1 MFSFTSEESLK
12 QSISE
17 YINTLPFSWKKEI
30 LEWEKQSKID
40 IKNLDI
46 SDPNTKKFNNFL
58 ETIKEK
64 KLIKAFNFVK
74 YTNKKDEIISVT
86 CNRDHV
92 YNKISDL
99 QIPRGYFIQIID
111 NKIVDIARFYEK
123 FTNITPNSYNL
134 YNNCD
139 KILCALKI
147 SGFLS
152 ILTVRNGIPYIT
164 SKKGV
169 GNHYSLLALSI
180 LINQFNKADPV
191 NGYDNFSKF
200 IAKLEGKSMGFECA
214 IPGNPL
220 MGDHGAPVSDYSVVC
235 TSLIDE
241 NNIIKTYEYI
251 RNEFLDF
258 PGFFLTSHYEI
269 NSDID
274 SDKLKKFYHE
284 IYQKN
289 NIYYNEIIEIFN
301 KYFPNAQFY
310 NTYDYEKYYGKILEG
325 FIISGWNDNSLQVM
339 YKFKILAYLQNSM
352 IFREIGKG
360 KLIDI
365 SSFLKEFYM
374 DDNIELITTTN
385 NWIKYVKLNE
395 SDDLKNGY
403 FFPTF
408 NKFLELPQIQK
419 EQSFIIISNKE
430 LPNVIKFDNSNVSIT
445 YIKITGGILQVYDI
459 QYKKLNNIDIPV
471 IIDISNDFEIG
482 TSEYKKREALIK
494 KILEKFPESQ
504 TFKTLE
510 ELEDK
515 KKQLSIIEKK
525 IKEPIIIVIAFGMP
539 GYGKTFTTNLISES
553 LNIPVF
559 SKDKNPDY
567 LNMAERYILQS
578 KESHPIIIFDRSW
591 PLNSIQKLENFIKK
605 VNGKI
610 LPLFFTGG
618 NKFSSFYAA
627 INRQNHIVGK
637 DMSDY
642 DIANVFKM
650 WFELPDVSK
659 YWENFDLK
667 VIINN
672 INYIDPKYQTIFDDF
687 IKNNQILEAV
697 VYFRENKCE
706 IKYNIDID
714 IININIKECIEKLK
728 SSKQK
733 LLCLDKEILYVAAV
747 LDKDTSLAI
756 DKIIKSYTDIP
767 KRKSPNLHVT
777 IAFGDDVKPE
787 HKDMKDLEMIIKT
800 GDLVIV
806 KNDNGIIIT
815 LLCKIND
822 IQYHLT
828 IGTSGKYKPIDAK
841 NAILESFKSEEE
853 RTLKELQIIKMVPYE
868 FKSKFTIFY
877 K

>member
-1 MFSFTSEESLK
+1 MFVFTSEESLK

-17 YINTLPFSWKKEI
+17 YINTLPYSWKKEI
-30 LEWEKQSKID
+30 LEWNKHSKVE

-46 SDPNTKKFNNFL
+46 TDPNTEKFNNFL
-58 ETIKEK
+58 ETIKDK
-64 KLIKAFNFVK
+64 KFTKAFNFVK
-74 YTNKKDEIISVT
+74 YTNGKDEIISIT
-86 CNRDHV
+86 CNQDHV
-92 YNKISDL
+92 YKKLSDL

-123 FTNITPNSYNL
+123 FTNISPNSYNL
-134 YNNCD
+134 YNDCD
-139 KILCALKI
+139 TILCALKI

-169 GNHYSLLALSI
+169 GNHYSLLALTI
-180 LINQFNKADPV
+180 LINQFNKADPE

-200 IAKLEGKSMGFECA
+200 LTKLEGKSMGFECA

-241 NNIIKTYEYI
+241 QNIIKSYEYI
-251 RNEFLDF
+251 RKEFLDF

-269 NSDID
+269 NSDFD
-274 SDKLKKFYHE
+274 SDKIKHFYHE

-289 NIYYNEIIEIFN
+289 NINYNEIIEIFN
-301 KYFPNAQFY
+301 NFFPNAQFY
-310 NTYDYEKYYGKILEG
+310 NTYDYEKYYGKVLEG

-339 YKFKILAYLQNSM
+339 YKFKILAYLKNSM

-360 KLIDI
+360 RLIDI

-374 DDNIELITTTN
+374 DDNIELITIAT
-385 NWIKYVKLNE
+385 NWIEYVKHNI

-408 NKFLELPQIQK
+408 NKFLELPKRQI
-419 EQSFIIISNKE
+419 EQSIIVISNKE
-430 LPNVIKFDNSNVSIT
+430 LLNVIKFDNSNVSIT
-445 YIKITGGILQVYDI
+445 YVKITGGILQVYDT
-459 QYKKLNNIDIPV
+459 QYNKLNNIDIPV
-471 IIDISNDFEIG
+471 IIDISNDFKVG
-482 TSEYKKREALIK
+482 TSEYKKREAFIK

-504 TFKTLE
+504 TFQTLE

-515 KKQLSIIEKK
+515 KKKLSIIEKQ
-525 IKEPIIIVIAFGMP
+525 IKEPIIIVVAIGMP
-539 GYGKTFTTNLISES
+539 GYGKTFTTKLISES

-567 LNMAERYILQS
+567 LNMAEKYIKKS
-578 KESHPIIIFDRSW
+578 PDPIIIFDRSW
-591 PLNSIQKLENFIKK
+591 PLDSIPKLENFVKK

-627 INRQNHIVGK
+627 INRQNHVVGK
-637 DMSDY
+637 DMLDY

-650 WFELPDVSK
+650 WFEFPDVSK
-659 YWENFDLK
+659 YWANFDFK

-672 INYIDPKYQTIFDDF
+672 ISYIDPHYQTIFDDF
-687 IKNNQILEAV
+687 IQNHQILEAV
-697 VYFRENKCE
+697 KYFRENKCE

-714 IININIKECIEKLK
+714 IVNNNIKECIEKIK
-728 SSKQK
+728 SSKQN

-756 DKIIKSYTDIP
+756 DIIIKQYTDIP

-787 HKDMKDLEMIIKT
+787 HKDMKDLEIIIKT

-828 IGTSGKYKPIDAK
+828 IGTSGKYKPLDAK
-841 NAILESFKSEEE
+841 TAMLESFKSKEEQ
-853 RTLKELQIIKMVPYE
+853 TLKELQIIKMVSYE